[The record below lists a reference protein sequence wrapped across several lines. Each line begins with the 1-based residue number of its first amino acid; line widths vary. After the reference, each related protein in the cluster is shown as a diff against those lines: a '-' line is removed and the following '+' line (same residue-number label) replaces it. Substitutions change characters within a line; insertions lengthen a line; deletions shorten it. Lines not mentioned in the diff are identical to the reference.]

1 VTGKKYQGNID
12 EALGLK
18 PIAAKSQQGSLAVS
32 CTLPSLTDDSTYL
45 VVDRVMCRLI
55 AHQQNIIII
64 ITLTNAAAILD
75 LFPWVILPFF
85 LFDEGLGP
93 MQLRVC
99 GTQAHM
105 NRPTTPRF

>member
-1 VTGKKYQGNID
+1 
-12 EALGLK
+12 
-18 PIAAKSQQGSLAVS
+18 
-32 CTLPSLTDDSTYL
+32 
-45 VVDRVMCRLI
+45 MCRLI
-55 AHQQNIIII
+55 VHQQNIIII

-105 NRPTTPRF
+105 NRPTTPRFRPLRRLNLTFPNESSVALPFHHFLFVCEAKFDDGL

>member
-1 VTGKKYQGNID
+1 
-12 EALGLK
+12 
-18 PIAAKSQQGSLAVS
+18 
-32 CTLPSLTDDSTYL
+32 
-45 VVDRVMCRLI
+45 MCCLI